1 MPYIYLDD
9 SIHIDLGDIYDA
21 MSERDREKM
30 YDYLIEDG
38 YGNSFDRTYEPR
50 NVIEWEFNEII
61 DKIAANRLLLTSEED
76 EMLKK
81 IASRF

>member
-38 YGNSFDRTYEPR
+38 YGKSFDRTHEPR
-50 NVIEWEFNEII
+50 NIVEWEFNSYI